1 MGQGLVGGG
10 GWMEAQQQ
18 HLQAECAALSTHTC
32 APAWLLIPYH
42 HQASVSPP
50 GFSFPSNIHR
60 NLGGSFCFCPWRRDY
75 VPIQTHFPGKTSQNK
90 EQNWKEG
97 EQSQWEVVP

>member
-1 MGQGLVGGG
+1 MGGRAGA
-10 GWMEAQQQ
+10 GWKPNSNTCR
-18 HLQAECAALSTHTC
+18 LCAAQSHGVLGLCTSL
-32 APAWLLIPYH
+32 APHSP
-42 HQASVSPP
+42 QPP
-50 GFSFPSNIHR
+50 GLSFPSNTHR
-60 NLGGSFCFCPWRRDY
+60 NLGGSFYFCPWRRDY